1 MPNHKK
7 ASEKQILEWE
17 LDPYRTLK
25 PQIERLLTDIRTDY
39 DRLLNSGTA
48 LDYRLAA
55 AKHAADAKGILQVV
69 DECNTVLF
77 KRDIL

>member
-1 MPNHKK
+1 MPNNKK
-7 ASEKQILEWE
+7 PELKQILEWE

-25 PQIERLLTDIRTDY
+25 PQIERLLTDIRSDY
-39 DRLLNSGTA
+39 DRLQKCGTA

-55 AKHAADAKGILQVV
+55 AKHAADAKGILRVV
-69 DECNTVLF
+69 DECNAVLF

>member
-7 ASEKQILEWE
+7 PELKQILEWE

-25 PQIERLLTDIRTDY
+25 PQIERLLKDVCASHDW
-39 DRLLNSGTA
+39 LMKAGTN
-48 LDYRLAA
+48 LDYRLVVS
-55 AKHAADAKGILQVV
+55 KHAAEAKGILRVV
-69 DECNTVLF
+69 DECNAVLF